1 MSKILENII
10 AKASALNKNIV
21 LPEGEDKRVVVA
33 AAQAVKAKLARITL
47 LGDKAQIEKD
57 NPDVDLEGVNIV
69 TKHKKMRK
77 QGEKSELKKME
88 GSIDISNVQ
97 IICGKCSKATRVGH
111 KIEGDVKH
119 RVCKKCGNV
128 LDKKFVKAKAKDAEA
143 QQETVKTEAVAKKP
157 LQRREVKHVAESTI
171 KKTATKKDETTA
183 KQAGGK

>member
-1 MSKILENII
+1 MNTVNKVNVRVGDTVLILAGNYKGKKGKII
-10 AKASALNKNIV
+10 AVNAEKNTCKV
-21 LPEGEDKRVVVA
+21 
-33 AAQAVKAKLARITL
+33 
-47 LGDKAQIEKD
+47 
-57 NPDVDLEGVNIV
+57 EGVNIV

-97 IICGKCSKATRVGH
+97 IICGKCSKATRIAH

-128 LDKKFVKAKAKDAEA
+128 LDKKFVKNKAKDAE
-143 QQETVKTEAVAKKP
+143 VKEAATEEKVAKKP

-171 KKTATKKDETTA
+171 KKPAAKKAETTTA
-183 KQAGGK
+183 EGGK

>member
-1 MSKILENII
+1 MNTVNKVNVRVGDTVLILAGNYKGKKGKIIEVN
-10 AKASALNKNIV
+10 SEKNTCKV
-21 LPEGEDKRVVVA
+21 
-33 AAQAVKAKLARITL
+33 
-47 LGDKAQIEKD
+47 
-57 NPDVDLEGVNIV
+57 EGVNIV

-97 IICGKCSKATRVGH
+97 IICGKCSKATRIAH

-128 LDKKFVKAKAKDAEA
+128 LDKKFVKNKAKDAE
-143 QQETVKTEAVAKKP
+143 VKEAATTEEKVAKKP

-171 KKTATKKDETTA
+171 KKPAAKKAEATTA
-183 KQAGGK
+183 EGGK

>member
-1 MSKILENII
+1 MNTVNKVNVRVGDTVLILAGNYKGKKGKII
-10 AKASALNKNIV
+10 AVNAEKNTCKV
-21 LPEGEDKRVVVA
+21 
-33 AAQAVKAKLARITL
+33 
-47 LGDKAQIEKD
+47 
-57 NPDVDLEGVNIV
+57 EGVNIV

-97 IICGKCSKATRVGH
+97 IVCGKCSKATRIAH

-128 LDKKFVKAKAKDAEA
+128 LDKKFVKNKAKDAE
-143 QQETVKTEAVAKKP
+143 VKEAATEEKVAKKP

-171 KKTATKKDETTA
+171 KKPAAKKAETTTA
-183 KQAGGK
+183 EGGK

>member
-1 MSKILENII
+1 MNTVNKVNVRVGDTVLILAGNYKGKKGKII
-10 AKASALNKNIV
+10 AVNAEKNTCKV
-21 LPEGEDKRVVVA
+21 
-33 AAQAVKAKLARITL
+33 
-47 LGDKAQIEKD
+47 
-57 NPDVDLEGVNIV
+57 EGVNIV

-183 KQAGGK
+183 EQAGGK

>member
-1 MSKILENII
+1 MSTMKIKMGDMVKVI
-10 AKASALNKNIV
+10 AGKDKDKEGKVIAVDHKN
-21 LPEGEDKRVVVA
+21 GT
-33 AAQAVKAKLARITL
+33 VK
-47 LGDKAQIEKD
+47 
-57 NPDVDLEGVNIV
+57 VEGVNIV

-97 IICGKCSKATRVGH
+97 IICGKCSKATRIAH

-128 LDKKFVKAKAKDAEA
+128 LDKKFVKNKAKDAE
-143 QQETVKTEAVAKKP
+143 VKEAAATEEKVAKKP

-171 KKTATKKDETTA
+171 KKPAAKKAEATTA
-183 KQAGGK
+183 EGGK